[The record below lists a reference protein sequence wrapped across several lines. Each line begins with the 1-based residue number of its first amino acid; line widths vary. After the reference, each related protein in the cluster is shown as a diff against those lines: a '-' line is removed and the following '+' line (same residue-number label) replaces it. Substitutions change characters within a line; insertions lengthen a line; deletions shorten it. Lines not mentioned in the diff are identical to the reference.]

1 MLWNL
6 INIDNLKQCETSEQF
21 CVYWVYKAY
30 LKSALNKK
38 PDDVFSILNATLE
51 MAKCCFTF

>member
-30 LKSALNKK
+30 LKKC
-38 PDDVFSILNATLE
+38 LE
-51 MAKCCFTF
+51 QETRRCFKYFECHPGDGEYL